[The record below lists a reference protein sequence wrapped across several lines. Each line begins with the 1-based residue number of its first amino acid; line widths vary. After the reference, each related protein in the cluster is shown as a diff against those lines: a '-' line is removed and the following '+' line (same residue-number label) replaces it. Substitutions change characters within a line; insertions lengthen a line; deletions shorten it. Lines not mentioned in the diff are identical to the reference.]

1 MSINKLYYR
10 IKVHE
15 MDRQTLLKQ
24 VKQKILEIEPD
35 ATIILYGS
43 RSRGD
48 ATKDSDWDF
57 LILINRLHDNKQV
70 EKIRNHLFDVELQ
83 CNEILSSI
91 IRSRSEWNSPKYMR
105 TPFYKNV
112 EKEGIIL

>member
-1 MSINKLYYR
+1 
-10 IKVHE
+10 
-15 MDRQTLLKQ
+15 MDKQKLLKQ
-24 VKQKILEIEPD
+24 VKQKILEIEPG

-57 LILINRLHDNKQV
+57 LILVNKRYDYKQV
-70 EKIRNHLFDVELQ
+70 EKIRNHLFEVELQ
-83 CNEILSSI
+83 SDEILSSI
-91 IRSRSEWNSPKYMR
+91 IRSRAEWNSPKYML

-112 EKEGIIL
+112 EKEGVVL